1 MLAVTASFVSTA
13 PSEYSSAPCTKWR
26 PAAFIVLLLLMI
38 AASRRLEVYSRMPTI
53 ETGRN
58 AVETTSFDRGLQRDL
73 SFVGVRDTQ

>member
-1 MLAVTASFVSTA
+1 MSNASKESQSTVLGSRRA
-13 PSEYSSAPCTKWR
+13 DL
-26 PAAFIVLLLLMI
+26 AAFIVLLLLMI